1 MKKFSFL
8 LVFAFLAFS
17 AVSVAAQSGGK
28 AEPNRIKFAKGKS
41 STVITGSLKG
51 DEQYEF
57 IFGARAGQTV
67 YLTNPDSDNFSY
79 SVVRT
84 DDENVSY
91 ESTDLAEPTLE
102 FEVTETGDY
111 MIFVKRNATA
121 KVAKKFSITLAIK

>member
-1 MKKFSFL
+1 MKRISFL

-17 AVSVAAQSGGK
+17 AVTVSAQNGGK

-41 STVITGSLKG
+41 STVVTGSLKG
-51 DEQYEF
+51 DEQMEF
-57 IFGARAGQTV
+57 VFGARAGQTV
-67 YLTNPDSDNFSY
+67 YITNPDSDTFAY
-79 SVVRT
+79 SVVRL

-111 MIFVKRNATA
+111 MFFVKRNATSR
-121 KVAKKFSITLAIK
+121 VAKKFAITLAIK

>member
-1 MKKFSFL
+1 MKKISFL

-17 AVSVAAQSGGK
+17 AVSASAQGGK

-41 STVITGSLKG
+41 SAVVAGSLKG
-51 DEQYEF
+51 DEQMEF
-57 IFGARAGQTV
+57 VFGARAGQTV
-67 YLTNPDSDNFSY
+67 YITNPDSDTFSY
-79 SVVRT
+79 SVVRM

-111 MIFVKRNATA
+111 MLFVKRNATS
-121 KVAKKFSITLAIK
+121 KVAKKFGITLAIK

>member
-8 LVFAFLAFS
+8 LVFAFL

-67 YLTNPDSDNFSY
+67 YLTNPGSDNFSY
-79 SVVRT
+79 SVVRA
-84 DDENVSY
+84 DDENVTY